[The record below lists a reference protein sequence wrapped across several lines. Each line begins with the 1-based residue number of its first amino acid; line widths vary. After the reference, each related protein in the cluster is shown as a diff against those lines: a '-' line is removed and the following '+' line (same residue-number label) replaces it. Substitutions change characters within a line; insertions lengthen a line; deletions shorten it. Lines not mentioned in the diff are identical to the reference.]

1 MLRLIER
8 TLEDSEQ
15 TVLTQLQAQVNSE
28 VSFAKKAEKAKT
40 LWATK
45 GGKEGKQAFVKIADV
60 LAEMCV
66 SVKTCNYCEGNE
78 ANDIEH
84 IFPKSFFPERA
95 FEWQNYLL
103 ACKQCNTGYKLDK
116 CFVMDADG
124 TVHSTVRGVEPIHGN
139 VALINPRIDNPKEF
153 LWLNMEVGKFELHID
168 LSEAHKNKA
177 LKTLEILALNERD
190 YLIVGRKRVADE
202 LYDKMDRLSRIV
214 KAGTVSEIE
223 SILAPYHGLIDAAL
237 PIETI
242 KNQVIET
249 TKQHIYKL
257 LHPSVWYAIQTI
269 ASKVNLKWKAIFE
282 VIPEALEW

>member
-1 MLRLIER
+1 MLLLIER

-28 VSFAKKAEKAKT
+28 VSFAKKAAKAKT
-40 LWATK
+40 LWKTK
-45 GGKEGKQAFVKIADV
+45 GGKEGKQAFVKIADA

-78 ANDIEH
+78 AEDIEH
-84 IFPKSFFPERA
+84 IYPKSFFPEKA

-103 ACKQCNTGYKLDK
+103 ACKQCNSGDKLDK

-124 TVHSTVRGVEPIHGN
+124 TVYSTVRGVEPVHSN
-139 VALINPRIDNPKEF
+139 VAFINPRIDNPKDF
-153 LWLNMEVGKFELHID
+153 LWLNMEVGKFELLID
-168 LSEAHKNKA
+168 LSEAYKNKA

-214 KAGTVSEIE
+214 KAANVSEIE
-223 SILAPYHGLIDAAL
+223 TILAPYHGIIDATL

-242 KNQVIET
+242 KYQVIET

-269 ASKVNLKWKAIFE
+269 ASKVNSKWEAIFE
-282 VIPEALEW
+282 VLPEALEW

>member
-15 TVLTQLQAQVNSE
+15 TVLTQLQTQVNSE

-40 LWATK
+40 LWETK

-66 SVKTCNYCEGNE
+66 SVKTCNYCEGNV

-84 IFPKSFFPERA
+84 IYPKSFFPEKA

-103 ACKQCNTGYKLDK
+103 ACKQCNSGYKLDK
-116 CFVMDADG
+116 CFVMDANG
-124 TVHSTVRGVEPIHGN
+124 TIHSTVRGVEPVHSN
-139 VALINPRIDNPKEF
+139 VALINPWIDNPKDF

-168 LSEAHKNKA
+168 LSEAYKNKA

-202 LYDKMDRLSRIV
+202 LYDKMDRLSRIL
-214 KAGTVSEIE
+214 KAASVPEIE
-223 SILAPYHGLIDAAL
+223 SILAPYHGIIDATL

-242 KNQVIET
+242 KYQVVET

-282 VIPEALEW
+282 VLPQALEW